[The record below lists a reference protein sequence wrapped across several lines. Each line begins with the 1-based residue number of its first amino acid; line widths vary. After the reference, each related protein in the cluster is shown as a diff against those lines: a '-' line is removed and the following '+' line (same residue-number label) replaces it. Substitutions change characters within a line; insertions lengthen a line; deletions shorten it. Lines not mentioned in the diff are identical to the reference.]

1 MAREGFNWSALDRSA
16 LYSMLYKLK
25 SEIVGQRLTVGEI
38 SKLLSQ
44 HIKQHIPINVKRS
57 RLAPVGKKE
66 IWIGG
71 AYYSDLD
78 RLKRKR
84 FIEVEFAY
92 PINTST
98 IQISNYRWERMC
110 QLFADTVLH
119 EIIHTRQY
127 RARKFKAIPGYEST
141 AYYARTRKEQEYYGH
156 RDEMGAHSFNLAQD
170 MIDKFGWNLKAI
182 KIYLDSKVS
191 KRARLNGWGNFMK
204 AFEYDHDHPKVCQ
217 MKRKIMTQLENAYYG
232 KPFKTSDHL
241 TH

>member
-1 MAREGFNWSALDRSA
+1 MAREGFNWSALDRSV

-25 SEIVGQRLTVGEI
+25 PEIVDQRLTVGEI

-57 RLAPVGKKE
+57 RISLVGKEE

-92 PINTST
+92 PTNTST
-98 IQISNYRWERMC
+98 IQISNYRWQRMC

-182 KIYLDSKVS
+182 KIYLDSKVP
-191 KRARLNGWGNFMK
+191 KRTRLNGWGNFMK

>member
-1 MAREGFNWSALDRSA
+1 MAREAFNWSALDRSV

-25 SEIVGQRLTVGEI
+25 PEIVDRRLTVDKI
-38 SKLLSQ
+38 NKLLSQ
-44 HIKQHIPINVKRS
+44 HIKQHLPINVVRS
-57 RLAPVGKKE
+57 RIPLVNKNE

-78 RLKRKR
+78 KLKRKR
-84 FIEVEFAY
+84 FIEIEFAY
-92 PINTST
+92 SSKIST
-98 IQISNYRWERMC
+98 VQISNYRWVRMC
-110 QLFADTVLH
+110 KLFADTVLH
-119 EIIHTRQY
+119 EVIHTRQY

-170 MIDKFGWNLKAI
+170 MIDKFGWDLKAI
-182 KIYLDSKVS
+182 KIYLDSKVP

-217 MKRKIMTQLENAYYG
+217 MKRKILSQLEYAYNG
-232 KPFKTSDHL
+232 KPFKTQDHL